1 MSDDIKKQLGAV
13 IDSYKEDL
21 CQMADEIF
29 DLAEISGEEYK
40 TSDILCSY
48 LEKEGFVVERGTGL
62 ETAFRATWDNGSD
75 GPVIGILVEYDALE
89 KIGHACGHHLQG
101 PAGIGAAIA
110 VKNCLQD
117 YPCRLVVYGTP
128 AEETLGG
135 KIIMLDK
142 GYMKELDLAFM
153 SHGSPNTSVDEKCMA
168 CLLYTS
174 DAADEL

>member
-101 PAGIGAAIA
+101 PAGNRGS
-110 VKNCLQD
+110 NCS
-117 YPCRLVVYGTP
+117 
-128 AEETLGG
+128 
-135 KIIMLDK
+135 
-142 GYMKELDLAFM
+142 KELPSGLSM
-153 SHGSPNTSVDEKCMA
+153 QA
-168 CLLYTS
+168 CCVWNS
-174 DAADEL
+174 GRGNSWR

>member
-21 CQMADEIF
+21 CQMSDEIF

-75 GPVIGILVEYDALE
+75 GPVIGI
-89 KIGHACGHHLQG
+89 
-101 PAGIGAAIA
+101 
-110 VKNCLQD
+110 
-117 YPCRLVVYGTP
+117 RS
-128 AEETLGG
+128 
-135 KIIMLDK
+135 
-142 GYMKELDLAFM
+142 KELPSGLSM
-153 SHGSPNTSVDEKCMA
+153 QA
-168 CLLYTS
+168 CCVWNPGRGNS
-174 DAADEL
+174 WR

>member
-29 DLAEISGEEYK
+29 DFAEISGEEYK

-89 KIGHACGHHLQG
+89 KIGHAFYYFVMNYNIVL
-101 PAGIGAAIA
+101 
-110 VKNCLQD
+110 
-117 YPCRLVVYGTP
+117 
-128 AEETLGG
+128 
-135 KIIMLDK
+135 
-142 GYMKELDLAFM
+142 
-153 SHGSPNTSVDEKCMA
+153 
-168 CLLYTS
+168 
-174 DAADEL
+174 